1 MMSLTKSFFKLTLYM
16 KNDPKF
22 GEFWKIIYDEF
33 ELSKK
38 MILKLT
44 NFDILMQ
51 DQPAGRESIKVRES
65 IVQPLITIQQYAL
78 NKIHESSSNNKKD
91 SEVYEKL
98 VTRCLFG
105 NINAARNSA

>member
-1 MMSLTKSFFKLTLYM
+1 
-16 KNDPKF
+16 
-22 GEFWKIIYDEF
+22 
-33 ELSKK
+33 

-44 NFDILMQ
+44 NFDVLMQ
-51 DQPAGRESIKVRES
+51 DQPAGKESIKVSES

-78 NKIHESSSNNKKD
+78 NKIHENFSKDITD

>member
-1 MMSLTKSFFKLTLYM
+1 M

>member
-1 MMSLTKSFFKLTLYM
+1 M

-22 GEFWKIIYDEF
+22 GEFWEIIYNEY

-44 NFDILMQ
+44 NFEVLMQ

-78 NKIHESSSNNKKD
+78 NKIHENSNINIKD